1 MTNAELKE
9 AFGKIGVSA
18 EDTNKVL
25 ERFDAEKISEIV
37 EEANTP
43 EEAFEAIHKA
53 YPELEVEK
61 MKEQVNFFRDQLET
75 AAKEYKEKKPV
86 ELTEGEL
93 ENVAGG
99 GFWGDVGDW
108 FKSNWKAIAV
118 GAAIVV
124 GAALIGTGI
133 GAAIGSTMI
142 AFIAAGPGLWMMGTC
157 AATGALIGGGVG
169 LGVGG
174 IITGILGG
182 TGVLSKVN

>member
-1 MTNAELKE
+1 MTNAEIKE
-9 AFGKIGVSA
+9 TFGKMGVSS
-18 EDTNKVL
+18 EDTAKFL
-25 ERFDAEKISEIV
+25 AKFDAEKITEIV
-37 EEANTP
+37 EAADTQD
-43 EEAFEAIHKA
+43 EAFEKLHEY

-61 MKEQVNFFRDQLET
+61 LKHQVNFMREQVET
-75 AAKEYKEKKPV
+75 AAKEQNKQEPIALS
-86 ELTEGEL
+86 EAEL

-99 GFWGDVGDW
+99 GFWGDVGNW

-142 AFIAAGPGLWMMGTC
+142 GWVAISSGVYVMGALT
-157 AATGALIGGGVG
+157 ATGALIGGGIG
-169 LGVGG
+169 LGVGA
-174 IITGILGG
+174 ITTGVLAG